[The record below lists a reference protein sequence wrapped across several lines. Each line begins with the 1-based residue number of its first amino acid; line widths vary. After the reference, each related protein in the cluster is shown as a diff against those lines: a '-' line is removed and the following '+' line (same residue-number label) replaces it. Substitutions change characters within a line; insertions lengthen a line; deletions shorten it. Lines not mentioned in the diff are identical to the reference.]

1 MPKINV
7 YLPDDLAESVR
18 ETGLPVSPICQRALE
33 QAVRRIT
40 TIRQAV
46 LTDVDPAWLA
56 ERLPT
61 FTARLINTLN
71 LAATRARETG
81 ADSVTTGDLLHGLL
95 AEGHN
100 LGLQILTAMDVTPA
114 SLTAPSTP
122 EPPAAP
128 GALRFS
134 AAAAVALELSVGEAI
149 GFGHNYVGCEHLLV
163 GLAAEPDG
171 AAGELLRSRGVD
183 GKAARR
189 TVAAAVAGYAH
200 HLRSTTADQ
209 TAPPVLLNAVR
220 AELAPL
226 VRRIEQLEQQLTAN
240 R

>member
-7 YLPDDLAESVR
+7 YLPDDLAEAVR

-46 LTDVDPAWLA
+46 LTDIDPAWLA

-61 FTARLINTLN
+61 FTARLVSVLN
-71 LAATRARETG
+71 LATVRARESG
-81 ADSVTTGDLLHGLL
+81 AASVTTGDLLHGLL
-95 AEGHN
+95 AEGQN
-100 LGLQILTAMDVTPA
+100 LALQILTAMDVAPE
-114 SLTAPSTP
+114 SLTAPGTP

-128 GALRFS
+128 GGLRFS
-134 AAAAVALELSVGEAI
+134 VPAAVALELSVGEAI

-163 GLAAEPDG
+163 GLAAEPEG
-171 AAGELLRSRGVD
+171 AAGDLLRSRAVD

-189 TVAAAVAGYAH
+189 TVAAAAAGYAH
-200 HLRSTTADQ
+200 LRATTTDQ
-209 TAPPVLLNAVR
+209 AAPPVLLNAVR

-226 VRRIEQLEQQLTAN
+226 VQRIERLEQRLPGIH
-240 R
+240 

>member
-7 YLPDDLAESVR
+7 YLPDDLADAVR

-46 LTDVDPAWLA
+46 LTEIGPAWPA
-56 ERLPT
+56 DRLPS
-61 FTARLINTLN
+61 FTARLINVLD
-71 LAATRARETG
+71 LAASRAREAG
-81 ADSVTTGDLLHGLL
+81 AASVTTGDLLHAML
-95 AEGHN
+95 AEGNN
-100 LGLQILTAMDVTPA
+100 LGLQVLAAMEVAPE

-122 EPPAAP
+122 EPPA
-128 GALRFS
+128 GAGGLRFS

-149 GFGHNYVGCEHLLV
+149 GFGHNYVGCEHLLI

-171 AAGELLRSRGVD
+171 AAGDLLRSRAVD

-189 TVAAAVAGYAH
+189 TVTAAVAGYAH
-200 HLRSTTADQ
+200 LRATTAGP
-209 TAPPVLLNAVR
+209 AGPPALMNALR
-220 AELAPL
+220 AEIAPL
-226 VRRIEQLEQQLTAN
+226 IQRIERLES
-240 R
+240 RMI